1 MLVIS
6 NSEPKGASVSKRL
19 DDFNAQDRQSIKF
32 QDAGVHFLIGEIDEE
47 NINETV
53 KWIAHENIDP
63 KADRVLT
70 LYVNSQGGDLYEA
83 LGLIDMMRN
92 SQIPIRTIG
101 YGSVMSAAFLI
112 VASGAPGE
120 RYITKNC
127 GIMCHQMSCSE
138 EIGKYHDIKATR
150 KETDR
155 LNKAMYDVLK
165 ETTGLDGRIIKTKLL
180 PAHDVYMTA
189 EEMIEFGAADQI
201 LERG

>member
-1 MLVIS
+1 MKIS
-6 NSEPKGASVSKRL
+6 NSETKGATVSKRL

-32 QDAGVHFLIGEIDEE
+32 QEAGVHFLTGEISED
-47 NINETV
+47 NINDAI
-53 KWIAHENIDP
+53 KWLAYENIDSRD
-63 KADRVLT
+63 DRVLT
-70 LYVNSQGGDLYEA
+70 LYINSQGGDLYEA
-83 LGLIDMMRN
+83 FGLIDMMKN
-92 SQIPIRTIG
+92 SRIPVRTIG

-112 VASGAPGE
+112 LASGAPGE

-138 EIGKYHDIKATR
+138 EMGKYHDIKATR

-165 ETTGLDGRIIKTKLL
+165 ETTGLDGRIIKTRLL

-189 EEMIEFGAADQI
+189 EEMIDFGAADHI
-201 LERG
+201 LER

>member
-1 MLVIS
+1 MIS
-6 NSEPKGASVSKRL
+6 NSELKGAAVSKRL

-32 QDAGVHFLIGEIDEE
+32 QEAGVHFLIGEIDED
-47 NINETV
+47 NVNECI
-53 KWIAHENIDP
+53 KWLAYENIDP

-83 LGLIDMMRN
+83 FGLIDMMRN

-112 VASGAPGE
+112 VASGFPGE

-127 GIMCHQMSCSE
+127 GIMCHQMSATE
-138 EIGKYHDIKATR
+138 EMGKYHDIKATR

-155 LNKAMYDVLK
+155 LNQAMYNILK

-189 EEMIEFGAADQI
+189 EEMINFGAADNI
-201 LERG
+201 LER